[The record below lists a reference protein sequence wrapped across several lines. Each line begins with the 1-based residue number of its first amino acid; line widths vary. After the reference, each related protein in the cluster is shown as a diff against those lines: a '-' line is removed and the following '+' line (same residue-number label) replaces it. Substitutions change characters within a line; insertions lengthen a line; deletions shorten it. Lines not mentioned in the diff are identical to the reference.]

1 LNFGRTA
8 RGLATLYG
16 TTFLLSSGH
25 AMTLPALTVMP
36 EEFGISVGV
45 TAQIVTAYIVG
56 RGVGTPPGGILVD
69 LFGARIVLFVGP
81 TMIGLSALSVVL
93 MPSFPVLIVALFFAG
108 IGDSMWHIGREIAGV
123 DLVRA
128 DQRGRL
134 LSGFMGANSI
144 GMGLGAAVGGFITD
158 EFGFRSVY
166 GIYAAMA
173 VVVFLLGLV
182 TPVVR
187 APARDR
193 PSVGGMI
200 LPSVTGFIRITL
212 RLPISLFLWVI
223 RSLPQLVREIEPR
236 FRATYR
242 VLVFATMSMMF
253 YRTVLQSMLPLYG
266 AYRGLS
272 ATEVGVLFLIQ
283 GLVVFPIIIP
293 AGFVLDKLGRKWAT
307 VPTTGFPAVAFILF
321 PFVDSFWQMASLMV
335 LLGAANGFALGSLAV
350 STYDILPT
358 SSRARLQALRRT
370 VAEVGGIAGPVVGGF
385 IANASNPGISFL
397 ASAPLLIIAMLLLGF
412 IAKETLVKP
421 PKPVAAGPPS

>member
-16 TTFLLSSGH
+16 TTFLLSSGY

-36 EEFGISVGV
+36 NSSGITVGV
-45 TAQIVTAYIVG
+45 TAQVVTAYATG
-56 RGVGTPPGGILVD
+56 RLVGTPPGGILVD
-69 LFGARIVLFVGP
+69 MFGARIVLYFGP
-81 TMIGLSALSVVL
+81 TLIGLSALSVVL
-93 MPSFPVLIVALFFAG
+93 SPSFLGIIVALFFAG

-144 GMGLGAAVGGFITD
+144 GMALGAAVGGFITD

-166 GIYAAMA
+166 GVYASMA
-173 VVVFLLGLV
+173 VVVFVLGLA
-182 TPVVR
+182 TPVLKVSPESQPRLGR
-187 APARDR
+187 A
-193 PSVGGMI
+193 S
-200 LPSVTGFIRITL
+200 LPSVAVIARDILRMPVRIYAWS
-212 RLPISLFLWVI
+212 INYV
-223 RSLPQLVREIEPR
+223 PQLVREIEPR

-242 VLVFATMSMMF
+242 VLVFATTSMMF
-253 YRTVLQSMLPLYG
+253 YRMVLQSMLPLYG

-272 ATEVGVLFLIQ
+272 ATEVGGLFLIQ

-307 VPTTGFPAVAFILF
+307 VPTTGLPAVSFILF
-321 PFVDSFWQMASLMV
+321 PFVDSFWQMAVLMV
-335 LLGAANGFALGSLAV
+335 LLGAANGLSLGSLAV

-358 SSRARLQALRRT
+358 SSRGRLQAVRRT
-370 VAEVGGIAGPVVGGF
+370 VAEVGGIAGPIVGGL
-385 IANASNPGISFL
+385 IANAFNPGISFL
-397 ASAPLLIIAMLLLGF
+397 ASAPLLVVAMLLLAF
-412 IAKETLVKP
+412 VAKETLVKP